1 MDLSAIGYTP
11 KDFRVI
17 QIHDK
22 PLIQDFL
29 GGKFK
34 VLAIE
39 CNARASY
46 NSPIQRRLKALFP
59 SLAEEMN
66 KVKPDPELLG
76 TSSVSKIWKRSHGQL
91 LIANMY
97 ISSGYGLGRSGDNQS
112 SEPVNRFSEKFLSAS
127 FDHLIKTLRRM
138 KIDPDRQIAVQR
150 FYGGL
155 GGVEWQCVQNV
166 LDAVCEKH
174 RINILAYLP
183 PDYDTNFVRGSQ

>member
-11 KDFRVI
+11 KNFRVI

-29 GGKFK
+29 SGKFK
-34 VLAIE
+34 VLGIE
-39 CNARASY
+39 CNAHASY

-59 SLAEEMN
+59 SLTEEMN
-66 KVKPDPELLG
+66 KVKPDQKLLG

-97 ISSGYGLGRSGDNQS
+97 ISSGYGLGRSGDNRS
-112 SEPVNRFSEKFLSAS
+112 TEPVNRFSEKFLSAS
-127 FDHLIKTLRRM
+127 FDHLITTLRKM

>member
-11 KDFRVI
+11 KDFRVL

-29 GGKFK
+29 KGKFK
-34 VLAIE
+34 VLGIE

-46 NSPIQRRLKALFP
+46 NSPIQQRLKALFP
-59 SLAEEMN
+59 SLSEEMG
-66 KVKPDPELLG
+66 KVKPDSKLLG
-76 TSSVSKIWKRSHGQL
+76 TASVSKLWKRSHGQL
-91 LIANMY
+91 LVANLY

-112 SEPVNRFSEKFLSAS
+112 TEPVNRFSEKFLSAS
-127 FDHLIKTLRRM
+127 FDHLIKTLRHM

-183 PDYDTNFVRGSQ
+183 PDYDTNFVRGTQ

>member
-29 GGKFK
+29 SGKFK
-34 VLAIE
+34 VLGIE
-39 CNARASY
+39 CNAHASY

-59 SLAEEMN
+59 SLTEEMN
-66 KVKPDPELLG
+66 KVKPDQKLLG

-97 ISSGYGLGRSGDNQS
+97 ISSGYGLGRSGDNRS
-112 SEPVNRFSEKFLSAS
+112 TEPVNRFSEKFLSAS
-127 FDHLIKTLRRM
+127 FDHLITTLRKM